1 MEIVKLVK
9 AMQEV
14 SYHQKISTIMVIIQ
28 MVDRMPTKIIIMN
41 MKSNKIMED
50 IKITIIKIIEQQK
63 VKVIWILRM

>member
-63 VKVIWILRM
+63 VKVILIARM